1 MHYLL
6 GSLFLLLIWF
16 LIFIYQKKLR
26 KEMLLV
32 SLLITPAAL
41 SEVFFVPGYWLP
53 DTIFNPKLSVED
65 FIFSFAVGGIIA
77 VIYELLMRGKVKHQR
92 LCNCFNGEALHGFIL
107 AIGFAAIFLS
117 YFLLRIN
124 FMYAVYIGIVVD
136 IALIV
141 IIRPDLTKKVIYSGL
156 IFGLL
161 YFIFFSMFSYF
172 IPGFIKHWNF
182 AHLSGIII
190 FNVPLEE
197 ILWAI
202 GVGGLLGPIY
212 EYLLSIRLIERR

>member
-1 MHYLL
+1 
-6 GSLFLLLIWF
+6 
-16 LIFIYQKKLR
+16 
-26 KEMLLV
+26 MLV
-32 SLLITPAAL
+32 ASLLITPAAL

-53 DTIFNPKLSVED
+53 DTVFNPKLSVED
-65 FIFSFAVGGIIA
+65 FIFTFAVGGIIA
-77 VIYELLMRGKVKHQR
+77 VVYELFMKGKLKHQR
-92 LCNCFNGEALHGFIL
+92 LCNCYNGKALHGFIL
-107 AIGFAAIFLS
+107 AIGLVIIFLS
-117 YFLLRIN
+117 YFLLKIN

-141 IIRPDLTKKVIYSGL
+141 ITRPDLVKKVIYSGL

-161 YFIFFSMFSYF
+161 YFAFFSAFSYL
-172 IPGFIKHWNF
+172 IPGFIKHWNL
-182 AHLSGIII
+182 ASLSGIII

-202 GVGGLLGPIY
+202 GVGSLLGPIY